1 MVCERYDTIY
11 SSKYNTRRTSLS
23 AATVRKHVR
32 TGWNDKAKGK
42 NATRIKIERVA
53 YRWRATVI
61 LRTFSIYK
69 LIESFSKSRSTDRK
83 SHNRFQ
89 NEKENK
95 ESSTSFVRLNERV
108 QNFSFYSKYFFFFH
122 NVKNKLQDIFSRMGY
137 IQLLYLPRKFS
148 KFLHGKKMKRATKKM
163 QIYKGIDYRTNTR
176 VVRFS
181 RVVLAGTRLKC
192 NQWWNVTLYT
202 NEGDEKK
209 NKYRAHRTA
218 DDWRTHTRM
227 RTLDLTDA
235 LDSRVRLAAVSE
247 RRSSLSIIGNL
258 TGFRGLLR
266 SGHILNSIE
275 PRDAASSISPPK
287 VGHEN

>member
-83 SHNRFQ
+83 SHNRFR

-108 QNFSFYSKYFFFFH
+108 QNFSFYSKYLFFSFIMLKTSSRIYSPGWNISNYFIYLV
-122 NVKNKLQDIFSRMGY
+122 NLANFYTGRKWSEQQRRCKYTKGLITEQTLALFAFLEWFSRE
-137 IQLLYLPRKFS
+137 
-148 KFLHGKKMKRATKKM
+148 
-163 QIYKGIDYRTNTR
+163 R
-176 VVRFS
+176 V
-181 RVVLAGTRLKC
+181 
-192 NQWWNVTLYT
+192 
-202 NEGDEKK
+202 
-209 NKYRAHRTA
+209 
-218 DDWRTHTRM
+218 
-227 RTLDLTDA
+227 
-235 LDSRVRLAAVSE
+235 
-247 RRSSLSIIGNL
+247 
-258 TGFRGLLR
+258 
-266 SGHILNSIE
+266 
-275 PRDAASSISPPK
+275 
-287 VGHEN
+287 

>member
-69 LIESFSKSRSTDRK
+69 LIESFSKSISTDRK
-83 SHNRFQ
+83 SHNRFR

-122 NVKNKLQDIFSRMGY
+122 NVKNKLQDIFSRMEY
-137 IQLLYLPRKFS
+137 ILQNISNYFIYLVNLANFYTGRKWSEQQRRCKYTKGLITEQTLALFA
-148 KFLHGKKMKRATKKM
+148 FLEW
-163 QIYKGIDYRTNTR
+163 
-176 VVRFS
+176 FS
-181 RVVLAGTRLKC
+181 R
-192 NQWWNVTLYT
+192 
-202 NEGDEKK
+202 E
-209 NKYRAHRTA
+209 
-218 DDWRTHTRM
+218 
-227 RTLDLTDA
+227 
-235 LDSRVRLAAVSE
+235 RV
-247 RRSSLSIIGNL
+247 
-258 TGFRGLLR
+258 
-266 SGHILNSIE
+266 
-275 PRDAASSISPPK
+275 
-287 VGHEN
+287 